1 MFQPG
6 ILVTPLD
13 MKRIRG
19 ITGASKKWKISEFLL
34 KIITQS
40 ELTAVASINVAI
52 ILIVIYG
59 YFNLKYPVK

>member
-19 ITGASKKWKISEFLL
+19 ITEASKKWKISEFLL

-40 ELTAVASINVAI
+40 ELTTVASINVAI